1 MEYSQ
6 RPNCLN
12 VSHTRRGFA
21 TTLRCEMRRGA
32 TSRLMRTHPT
42 TISHFVREM
51 MGASENVTLAPKP
64 RGKEAVG
71 SIVDRMQTLVAKD
84 LGEVETLLA
93 TRAASPISVIPDLSG
108 YIVSAGGKR
117 LRPLITLIS
126 AHAVGTPNKATHAL
140 AAAVEFIHTAT
151 LLHDD
156 VVDESDL
163 RRGKPAAKAIWGN
176 KASILVGDF
185 LFARAFNLL
194 VETNS
199 LEILNRLATASTVI
213 AEGEVRQLAAMQAR
227 DLPTEDYLAIIEAK
241 TGALFEAA
249 AETGAMSV
257 GSDDHAH
264 ALATYGKNLGL
275 AFQIIDDVLD
285 YGGTTSVIGKSVG
298 DDFRECKITLP
309 VIVAKRRGSDED
321 RLFWDR
327 AMNSETQQDA
337 DLAHAVHLIRAT
349 GAADATV
356 QEAEAYAAL
365 AKGALRTLEESPYRS
380 ALEDLADFCVSRAY

>member
-1 MEYSQ
+1 M
-6 RPNCLN
+6 
-12 VSHTRRGFA
+12 
-21 TTLRCEMRRGA
+21 TL
-32 TSRLMRTHPT
+32 S
-42 TISHFVREM
+42 
-51 MGASENVTLAPKP
+51 PKP
-64 RGKEAVG
+64 KGKAAIG
-71 SIVDRMQTLVAKD
+71 SIVERMQTLVSED
-84 LGEVETLLA
+84 LAAVEALLA
-93 TRAASPISVIPDLSG
+93 QRAASPVAIIPDLSG

-117 LRPLITLIS
+117 LRPLITLIA
-126 AHAVGTPNKATHAL
+126 AHAVGKANPATHAL

-194 VETNS
+194 VEANS
-199 LEILNRLATASTVI
+199 LDILNRLATASTII
-213 AEGEVRQLAAMQAR
+213 AEGEVRQLAAMQAG
-227 DLPTEDYLAIIEAK
+227 DLPTEDYLAIVEAK

-249 AETGAMSV
+249 AETGAMSA
-257 GSDDHAH
+257 GGHKYAH

-309 VIVAKRRGSDED
+309 VIIAKRRGSDED
-321 RLFWDR
+321 RAFWDK
-327 AMNSETQQDA
+327 AMKPETQEES

-349 GAADATV
+349 GAAEATV

-365 AKGALRTLEESPYRS
+365 AKSALRTLPDTPYRE

>member
-1 MEYSQ
+1 MTLV
-6 RPNCLN
+6 PKKTTKAD
-12 VSHTRRGFA
+12 VA
-21 TTLRCEMRRGA
+21 TVIG
-32 TSRLMRTHPT
+32 
-42 TISHFVREM
+42 
-51 MGASENVTLAPKP
+51 
-64 RGKEAVG
+64 
-71 SIVDRMQTLVAKD
+71 RMQSLVASD
-84 LGEVETLLA
+84 IDAVEKLLA
-93 TRAASPISVIPDLSG
+93 ERAASPVSVIPDLSG

-126 AHAVGTPNKATHAL
+126 ASAVGKPNEATHCL

-163 RRGKPAAKAIWGN
+163 RRGKPAAKAIWGE

-185 LFARAFNLL
+185 LFARSFNLL
-194 VETNS
+194 VETRN
-199 LEILNRLATASTVI
+199 LDILDRLATASTTI
-213 AEGEVRQLAAMQAR
+213 AEGEVRQLAAMAAR

-249 AETGAMSV
+249 AETGALSV
-257 GSDDHAH
+257 GCPEHAH

-309 VIVAKRRGSDED
+309 VIIARRRGDDED
-321 RLFWDR
+321 RDFWESAFDPER
-327 AMNSETQQDA
+327 QEDS

-349 GAADATV
+349 GAAEATI

-365 AKGALRTLEESPYRS
+365 AKSALRELPDNDYRE
-380 ALEDLADFCVSRAY
+380 ALIDLADFCVSRAY

>member
-1 MEYSQ
+1 MQALVAEDLQ
-6 RPNCLN
+6 A
-12 VSHTRRGFA
+12 V
-21 TTLRCEMRRGA
+21 
-32 TSRLMRTHPT
+32 
-42 TISHFVREM
+42 
-51 MGASENVTLAPKP
+51 
-64 RGKEAVG
+64 EAV
-71 SIVDRMQTLVAKD
+71 
-84 LGEVETLLA
+84 LA
-93 TRAASPISVIPDLSG
+93 TRAASPVAVIPDLSG

-117 LRPLITLIS
+117 LRPMLTLI
-126 AHAVGTPNKATHAL
+126 AAAAVGKPNAATHAL

-163 RRGKPAAKAIWGN
+163 RRGKPAAKAIWGE

-194 VETNS
+194 VETRS
-199 LEILNRLATASTVI
+199 LDILDRLATASTTI
-213 AEGEVRQLAAMQAR
+213 AEGEVRQLAAMNQR
-227 DLPTEDYLAIIEAK
+227 ELPTEEYLAIIEAK

-249 AETGAMSV
+249 AETGALSA
-257 GSDDHAH
+257 GGTQFAH
-264 ALATYGKNLGL
+264 AFATYGKNLGL

-285 YGGTTSVIGKSVG
+285 YGGTTAVIGKSVG

-309 VIVAKRRGSDED
+309 VIIARRRGSDED
-321 RLFWDR
+321 RAFWDR
-327 AMNSETQQDA
+327 AMNPESQQES

-349 GAADATV
+349 GAAEATV

-365 AKGALRTLEESPYRS
+365 AKGALRTLPASPYRE